1 METHMMPSKMTIL
14 AAGIAAV
21 FASTAARAVDYE
33 TAHIDERHAMF
44 IDPTGAVKQF
54 TVNEKGHTMMMQ
66 NARALAAGTIIYRS
80 GGKLYLL
87 EDKKMANGKMMF
99 SDMQSW
105 TGDRLSVGTR

>member
-1 METHMMPSKMTIL
+1 MMPSKLTIL

-21 FASTAARAVDYE
+21 FASTAARAVDNE
-33 TAHIDERHAMF
+33 TAQIDERHAMYL
-44 IDPTGAVKQF
+44 DPNGKVQTF
-54 TVNEKGHTMMMQ
+54 TVNEKGHAMMMK

-105 TGDRLSVGTR
+105 TTDRLLVGAAGR

>member
-1 METHMMPSKMTIL
+1 MLPSKLTIL

-21 FASTAARAVDYE
+21 FASTAARAVDVE
-33 TAHIDERHAMF
+33 TAHIDERHAMYL
-44 IDPTGAVKQF
+44 DPSGATQTF
-54 TVNEKGHTMMMQ
+54 TVNDAGHAAMMK
-66 NARALAAGTIIYRS
+66 NARALAAGAIIYRS

-105 TGDRLSVGTR
+105 TSDRLLVGAAGR

>member
-1 METHMMPSKMTIL
+1 MMPSKLTIL
-14 AAGIAAV
+14 AAGLAV
-21 FASTAARAVDYE
+21 VLASTAARAVDYE

-44 IDPTGAVKQF
+44 IDPSGAVKRL
-54 TVNEKGHTMMMQ
+54 TINEKGHAMMMQ

-87 EDKKMANGKMMF
+87 EDKKMADGKMMF

-105 TGDRLSVGTR
+105 TSDRLSVGTR